1 MLRTVACLLWEIK
14 VTIHEMST
22 WIGVGRSEIGF
33 VRVLNQD
40 AFAVID
46 NVGIWAVADGMG
58 GHVGG
63 EVAAQTA
70 IATVQAGASSTL
82 LANDHASPSDAL
94 TDLIGRAHEAILNRA
109 SSKSKLKGMGTTI
122 VLLAIVSTPVP
133 ISYLAHVGDSRAYR
147 FRSGTLTPLTKDHT
161 LIEKYLER
169 GILTTESA
177 KTHPERHVLTRALGV
192 GLTVKPTVTTFPI
205 LSEDLILLCS
215 DGLTKMLEDEDIQT
229 VFAAGELDPTQVCNR
244 LVTAALDRG
253 GEDNVTVV
261 VISHQ

>member
-1 MLRTVACLLWEIK
+1 
-14 VTIHEMST
+14 MST
-22 WIGVGRSEIGF
+22 WIGVGRSEVGF
-33 VRVLNQD
+33 VRALNQD

-46 NVGIWAVADGMG
+46 EVGVWAVADGMG

-70 IATVQAGASSTL
+70 IATIQAEAAASSYL
-82 LANDHASPSDAL
+82 LGNGQASPTDVL
-94 TDLIGRAHEAILNRA
+94 TDLISRAHGAILNRA
-109 SSKSKLKGMGTTI
+109 RSKLKGMGTTI
-122 VLLAIVSTPVP
+122 VLLAIVSAPV
-133 ISYLAHVGDSRAYR
+133 SVAYLAHVGDSRAYR
-147 FRSGTLTPLTKDHT
+147 FRLGTLTPLTKDHT

-192 GLTVKPTVTTFPI
+192 GATVKPTITAFPI
-205 LSEDLILLCS
+205 LPDDLILLCS
-215 DGLTKMLEDEDIQT
+215 DGLTKMLEDEDIRT

-261 VISHQ
+261 VVAHRSS